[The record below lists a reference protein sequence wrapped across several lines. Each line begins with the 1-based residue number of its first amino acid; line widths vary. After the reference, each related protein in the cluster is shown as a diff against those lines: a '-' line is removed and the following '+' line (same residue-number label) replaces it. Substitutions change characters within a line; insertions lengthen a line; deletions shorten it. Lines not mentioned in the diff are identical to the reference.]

1 MLSHFSY
8 AQLSATPWT
17 IARLLCPWDS
27 NKEGV
32 KDILK
37 SKHKTSE
44 TGQIRSGDAHFTE
57 AEAEDG
63 VGVGSPRGSHGLNL
77 QISPCVP
84 PHLLWGVLDPCQSG
98 QALWGAAGPGGGA
111 PAELKQSPSA
121 L

>member
-44 TGQIRSGDAHFTE
+44 TGQSECVRE
-57 AEAEDG
+57 AIGSLLSSKQKSHAMGWRAEM
-63 VGVGSPRGSHGLNL
+63 
-77 QISPCVP
+77 Q
-84 PHLLWGVLDPCQSG
+84 
-98 QALWGAAGPGGGA
+98 GG
-111 PAELKQSPSA
+111 
-121 L
+121 